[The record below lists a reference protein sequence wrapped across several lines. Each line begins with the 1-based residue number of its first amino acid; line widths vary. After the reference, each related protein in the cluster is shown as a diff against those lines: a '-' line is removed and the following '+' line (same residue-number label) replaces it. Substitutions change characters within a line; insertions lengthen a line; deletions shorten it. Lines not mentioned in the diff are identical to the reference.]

1 MRDETDPGSQWHDEK
16 QTLPDGTEQGD
27 TRDPD
32 EIVSRIER
40 TLQGRRMRRG
50 MPTDKERAAVY
61 ANSASTECS
70 QEANH
75 VSVVATPNSVEPN
88 WVAKAV
94 DDMMVKALKQ
104 TPGILDAC
112 AAAVQVT
119 ESTHERTIRDYE
131 AKYKRLTRKLGDPGI
146 RPNVDEWLMSLAPHH
161 GAENSFKAY
170 RAALAHGLRQRIR
183 DMLALQADLYVASG
197 HTPDWLDVVTRLNA
211 HLRILNAVKV
221 ASHGAEY
228 WKSRGGEKR
237 TGTRKAVDLR
247 KLVKRYPNW
256 RVDFLAAMSRTKYE
270 DQAHVSDLL
279 GCRPDELRKGATI
292 RLVDADNFSITIQ
305 GGKVGKQS
313 GQEWRTVT
321 FAMRVLPPCW
331 VDRLE
336 CYGEIHVHIKSVA
349 AYRQSEKRVSDR
361 LFSKAPNVTPYS
373 FRHAFRTKQAEEG
386 ASEEETGAAMGH
398 SSAESQFAYG
408 SRPAKGKKRINP
420 AERDITD
427 VKSARPVKP
436 RDKTSLQALLDK
448 KSAKPK
454 T

>member
-1 MRDETDPGSQWHDEK
+1 MRDEDDPGSHWHDVK
-16 QTLPDGTEQGD
+16 QTVPADAEQGD
-27 TRDPD
+27 TRNPD
-32 EIVSRIER
+32 EIVSRAEQALKYLR
-40 TLQGRRMRRG
+40 GRNDVSI
-50 MPTDKERAAVY
+50 DKDRAPVD
-61 ANSASTECS
+61 ANGCSTECS
-70 QEANH
+70 QDASRA
-75 VSVVATPNSVEPN
+75 SVVSTPITVVPTR
-88 WVAKAV
+88 VAKVV
-94 DDMMVKALKQ
+94 DDMMDKALKQ
-104 TPGILDAC
+104 TPGILEAC
-112 AAAVQVT
+112 AEAVQVT
-119 ESTHERTIRDYE
+119 ESTHEKTIRDYE
-131 AKYKRLTRKLGDPGI
+131 AKYKRLTLKLGDPGI
-146 RPNVDEWLMSLAPHH
+146 RPNVDEWLMALAPHH

-183 DMLALQADLYVASG
+183 DMLAMQAALHLSYG
-197 HTPDWLDVVTRLNA
+197 HTPDWLVVVTRLNA
-211 HLRILNAVKV
+211 HLRILNAVKE

-228 WKSRGGEKR
+228 WKSRGGDKR
-237 TGTRKAVDLR
+237 IGTRKAVDLR
-247 KLVKRYPNW
+247 KLVKQYPNW
-256 RVDFLAAMSRTKYE
+256 RADFLSAMSRTKYE
-270 DQAHVSDLL
+270 DPAHVSDLL

-336 CYGEIHVHIKSVA
+336 RDGEIHVHIKSVA

-408 SRPAKGKKRINP
+408 SRPAKGKKRIKP
-420 AERDITD
+420 AERDITG

-436 RDKTSLQALLDK
+436 RDKASLNALLDK
-448 KSAKPK
+448 KKAKPES
-454 T
+454 